1 MNCSVIEHE
10 DQSCCTSLTTPSLT
24 QLGFFNGQKVR
35 GVKVDVKLHRES
47 ELLSNTLPHRLMNG
61 LPAQGLKL
69 QHDDDHSKSFNEVVR
84 RINPFKQINILEKIS
99 QATAE
104 QVGKIIQCC
113 DDPALILNGFHGFFI
128 SDEFPYVNLRAFR
141 DGKITVNE
149 FATLAS
155 LHGIYQESR
164 EESESFK
171 MKFEAL
177 FDQNGGPNKEAWKA
191 IEETLHKSNSVVTS
205 AFKYDIADVI
215 KKMQVEFNTVR
226 PLEAGFWHYDMPVPS
241 EKQTIVDVIRRLGS
255 WALSGYANQEMIPS
269 ITMIQAFIDSAYGE
283 EAHRINPVIGVSS
296 TDDLRLGGIGCYRDY
311 AIPLPDIPLPKIAD
325 YLPAPNIAA
334 FQKHDRYHLERA
346 SLLTNADKDLYIAIG
361 DALQEQKKRY
371 KSVISKLKSICQ
383 QKMVYIRR
391 VSKYIDRLPE
401 PQKKAT
407 MIKFQRE
414 LYKISSLFAYLRK
427 ARKATGQLKF
437 IMYDLDFAYVT
448 HNKFIRGL
456 SEFTYHFAN
465 ICASLNIFEN
475 EKSREVLNGMPA
487 KLAGRVVLPLITAEL
502 DDPSKMYHDQCRAY
516 DEILRLNKDS
526 PQYEQLLKAME
537 RYRNFI
543 DWLKFN

>member
-10 DQSCCTSLTTPSLT
+10 DQSCCASLTTPPLT
-24 QLGFFNGQKVR
+24 QSGFFNGRKVR
-35 GVKVDVKLHRES
+35 EVEEDVKLQRET
-47 ELLSNTLPHRLMNG
+47 EPLSNTLPHRLING

-69 QHDDDHSKSFNEVVR
+69 QRDDDHSRSFNEVVR
-84 RINPFKQINILEKIS
+84 RIKPFKQINIFGKIS
-99 QATAE
+99 QVTEE

-113 DDPALILNGFHGFFI
+113 DEPALILSSFHGFFV
-128 SDEFPYVNLRAFR
+128 SGEFPYVNLRAFR
-141 DGKITVNE
+141 DGKINVNE

-164 EESESFK
+164 EESESFG

-177 FDQNGGPNKEAWKA
+177 FDQNGEPDKEAWKA
-191 IEETLHKSNSVVTS
+191 IEETLHKSNDTVTS

-215 KKMQVEFNTVR
+215 KKMQVEFNTAR

-283 EAHRINPVIGVSS
+283 EAHRINPVIGISS
-296 TDDLRLGGIGCYRDY
+296 TDDLRLGGISCYRDY
-311 AIPLPDIPLPKIAD
+311 AIPLPDVPLPKIAD
-325 YLPAPNIAA
+325 YFPAPNIAA

-371 KSVISKLKSICQ
+371 KSAISELKSICQ
-383 QKMVYIRR
+383 QKMVHIRR

-401 PQKKAT
+401 PQKKET

-414 LYKISSLFAYLRK
+414 LYKISSLFAYLSK

-448 HNKFIRGL
+448 HNKFIRGF

-475 EKSREVLNGMPA
+475 EKSREILNGMPA

-502 DDPSKMYHDQCRAY
+502 DDPSKMYHDQCRSY

-526 PQYEQLLKAME
+526 PLYEQLLQAME
-537 RYRNFI
+537 RYRKFI